1 MLVIDATTLLLLFDP
16 TASPPRDPST
26 KRPLDK
32 CKERIQF
39 LLTTLNDSGT
49 RVIVPTP
56 VLSELL
62 VRAGDAKPQ
71 LLSEI
76 TNSPSFV
83 VAPFDL
89 KSAVELSF
97 LLEAQKAI
105 GKKKM
110 SDRET
115 WAKLKFDRQIIAIA
129 KSHSAKTIYS
139 DDIGLGSVAKLNGI
153 RTIHTWELPLPPVAA
168 QAEFDLQ

>member
-1 MLVIDATTLLLLFDP
+1 MVVIDATTLLLLFDP

-26 KRPLDK
+26 KKPLDK

-76 TNSPSFV
+76 TGSPSFV

-89 KSAVELSF
+89 KAAVELSF
-97 LLEAQKAI
+97 LLEAQKAL
-105 GKKKM
+105 GKRKM

-129 KSHSAKTIYS
+129 KVHSAKTIYS
-139 DDIGLGSVAKLNGI
+139 DDLGVESVAKANGLKSV
-153 RTIHTWELPLPPVAA
+153 HTWELPLPPAAA
-168 QAEFDLQ
+168 QGELDL

>member
-1 MLVIDATTLLLLFDP
+1 MVVIDATTLLLLFDP
-16 TASPPRDPST
+16 NASPPRDPST
-26 KRPLDK
+26 KKPVDK

-62 VRAGDAKPQ
+62 VRAGEARPQ
-71 LLSEI
+71 FLSEI
-76 TNSPSFV
+76 TNSPAFV

-97 LLEAQKAI
+97 LLEAQKAV

-129 KSHSAKTIYS
+129 KVHSAKTIYS
-139 DDIGLGSVAKLNGI
+139 DDFGVEAVAKANGM
-153 RTIHTWELPLPPVAA
+153 RTVHTWELPLPPAAA
-168 QAEFDLQ
+168 QGELDL